1 MIMTYIDH
9 NGFSVSRKF
18 DSIDCCDFHYHS
30 IIISSPTLPTMSFI
44 PLVILY
50 LLMLYLL
57 VAGLDYMLPQPVDIT
72 FPRGQQEVLVPIT
85 ILDDNITEGNESFTV
100 ALTSSGDV
108 VFTQQDTTI
117 IIIDNDGKPVN
128 KIWAMMFPELFPF

>member
-1 MIMTYIDH
+1 
-9 NGFSVSRKF
+9 
-18 DSIDCCDFHYHS
+18 
-30 IIISSPTLPTMSFI
+30 MSFI